1 MRIRRL
7 GATLTALVA
16 VGAFSVGCSSDSST
30 VAGAS
35 STDTS
40 VPCTS
45 PDAATGTPIGAT
57 EKDFAIA
64 LDPASAKTG
73 SISFEVNNEG
83 PSTHEFVVFAS
94 DLAPDALPVG
104 SDGNVD
110 EEGDGVT
117 HIDEIEDI
125 GSGCQASLTLDL
137 DAGNYVLIC
146 NLPGHYAA
154 GMHAAFTVK

>member
-1 MRIRRL
+1 MRIQRL
-7 GATLTALVA
+7 GAMLTTIVA
-16 VGAFSVGCSSDSST
+16 VGAFSVACSSDSST
-30 VAGAS
+30 VAAS
-35 STDTS
+35 GTDTS

-45 PDAATGTPIGAT
+45 PAAATGTPVGAT

-64 LDPASAKTG
+64 LDPADAKTG

-83 PSTHEFVVFAS
+83 PSTHEFVVFAT

-125 GSGCQASLTLDL
+125 GSGCQAALTLDL